1 MCEEYQG
8 WENYSADAIPE
19 VLAAAY
25 DLTRELLL
33 AALAE
38 LAQEMESDPE
48 EMDSYGGSSIR
59 HSDRPPG
66 RWVG

>member
-8 WENYSADAIPE
+8 WENYPE
-19 VLAAAY
+19 VLAAAYDLTRELLLAAAY

-48 EMDSYGGSSIR
+48 EMDS
-59 HSDRPPG
+59 
-66 RWVG
+66 

>member
-8 WENYSADAIPE
+8 WENHAERDYFYSADAIPE

-38 LAQEMESDPE
+38 RAQEMESDPE
-48 EMDSYGGSSIR
+48 EMDS
-59 HSDRPPG
+59 
-66 RWVG
+66 

>member
-8 WENYSADAIPE
+8 WENYPE

-48 EMDSYGGSSIR
+48 EMDS
-59 HSDRPPG
+59 
-66 RWVG
+66 

>member
-1 MCEEYQG
+1 MEQYGEMPGLGVAERDYF
-8 WENYSADAIPE
+8 YSADAIPE

-48 EMDSYGGSSIR
+48 EMDS
-59 HSDRPPG
+59 
-66 RWVG
+66 

>member
-8 WENYSADAIPE
+8 AERDYFYSADAIPE

-48 EMDSYGGSSIR
+48 EMDS
-59 HSDRPPG
+59 
-66 RWVG
+66 